1 MTSAP
6 LLFQPLTLR
15 GVTLPN
21 RIVLAPMCQYS
32 ATGGFV
38 EDWHLVH
45 LGRYAMGGFGCVMA
59 EATAVEPEGRI
70 THGDLGIWSDDHI
83 APLRRIADFVRARSA
98 VPAIQIA
105 HAGRKAS
112 MQRPWRGNG
121 PLNQEDFARG
131 DEPWRIVAPSAMAV
145 DDGYIQP
152 DELSEA
158 EIAGLVR
165 KFGEATARADAAG
178 FDVVETHGAH
188 GYLIASFLSPIT
200 NRRNDGYGGD
210 RAGRMRFALEIAR
223 AMRAALAKE
232 KPLFF
237 RVSSIDGA
245 EGGWAMDDTVAL
257 AKELKTIG
265 VDVIDCSSGGLTGSG
280 TIQNSKRGPGYQAPF
295 AAETRAK
302 ADIAT
307 MAVGLILDGPQAEA
321 LLEDGAADLIAIGR
335 EALADPHW
343 GHNAA
348 KALGHDPEF
357 QNWPEQS
364 GWWLDKRAKAMAR
377 QRGAAE

>member
-1 MTSAP
+1 M
-6 LLFQPLTLR
+6 LFSPLTLR
-15 GVTLPN
+15 GVALPN
-21 RIVLAPMCQYS
+21 RVVLAPMCQYS
-32 ATGGFV
+32 ADDGMAN
-38 EDWHLVH
+38 DWHLVH

-70 THGDLGIWSDDHI
+70 THGDLGLWRDDQI
-83 APLRRIADFVRARSA
+83 GPLKRIADFVRAQDA

-121 PLNQEDFARG
+121 PLGQEDLQRG
-131 DEPWRIVAPSAMAV
+131 DAPWRIVAPSAIAV

-158 EIAGLVR
+158 DIARLVR
-165 KFGEATARADAAG
+165 AFGDATARAHAAG
-178 FDVVETHGAH
+178 FDLIEAHGAH

-200 NRRNDGYGGD
+200 NRRNDAYGGD
-210 RAGRMRFALEIAR
+210 LAGRMRFAVEVAQ
-223 AMRAALAKE
+223 AMRYRLPSY

-237 RVSSIDGA
+237 RVSSVDGA
-245 EGGWAMDDTVAL
+245 DGGWSMDDTVAL
-257 AKELKTIG
+257 AKALKSVG

-280 TIQNSKRGPGYQAPF
+280 TIQNSKRGPGYQAPY
-295 AAETRAK
+295 ARRARQEAE
-302 ADIAT
+302 IAT

-321 LLEDGAADLIAIGR
+321 LLQDGYADLIAIGR
-335 EALADPHW
+335 EALANPHW
-343 GHNAA
+343 GHDAA
-348 KALGHDPEF
+348 RALGYDKDF
-357 QNWPEQS
+357 ALWPEQS

-377 QRGAAE
+377 AAGE

>member
-1 MTSAP
+1 MSAAP

-21 RIVLAPMCQYS
+21 RVVLAPMCQYS
-32 ATGGFV
+32 AKDGFAD
-38 EDWHLVH
+38 DWHLVH

-83 APLRRIADFVRARSA
+83 APLARTADFIRARGA
-98 VPAIQIA
+98 IPAIQIA

-112 MQRPWRGNG
+112 MQRPWHGNG
-121 PLNQEDFARG
+121 PLNQSDFDRG
-131 DEPWRIVAPSAMAV
+131 DEPWRIKAPSAIAI

-152 DELSEA
+152 EELSVTDIQA
-158 EIAGLVR
+158 LAARYGA
-165 KFGEATARADAAG
+165 ATARADKAG
-178 FDVVETHGAH
+178 FDVIEAHGAH

-210 RAGRMRFALEIAR
+210 LAGRMRFALEVTR
-223 AMRAALAKE
+223 SMRDALPKE

-237 RVSSIDGA
+237 RVSSVDGA
-245 EGGWAMDDTVAL
+245 EGGWNMADTVAL
-257 AKELKTIG
+257 AQELKAIG
-265 VDVIDCSSGGLTGSG
+265 VDVIDCSSGGLTGSS
-280 TIQNSKRGPGYQAPF
+280 TTRNSSRGPGYQVPYARQ
-295 AAETRAK
+295 TREQ

-307 MAVGLILDGPQAEA
+307 MAVGLILDGPQAEDV
-321 LLEDGAADLIAIGR
+321 LQSGAADLIAIGR
-335 EALADPHW
+335 EALANPHW
-343 GHNAA
+343 GHDAA
-348 KALGHDPEF
+348 KALGFDPDYER
-357 QNWPEQS
+357 WPEQS

-377 QRGAAE
+377 QAN